1 MEKYFDNSNLIQLL
15 WRWKVHLAVIV
26 LIAVVLSA
34 IFSSPFFITPKYKSN
49 AIAYPSNVSEY
60 SDESE
65 SEQMFQILH
74 SQDIRDSVIEKF
86 NLPEHYE
93 IEKDYK
99 YFRTA
104 INYEFSQNVKINKT
118 PYDAISI
125 EVLDK
130 DPQMAA
136 DIALA
141 MIDYY
146 NKKVARMHKGKYA
159 EVLEMYRRLLDSKQG
174 SIDSLKQRLY
184 DLSREKGL
192 LAYEQTS
199 EQVMRGYLQ
208 TIMGAS
214 KSNINMD
221 AVEELKANMEKYG
234 GELIEITESIKQE
247 ARTYADFKVEY
258 EDAWRFYNADL
269 TYSNIVTYPYPADKK
284 AYPIRWLI
292 VAISVMVTLFLAI
305 IVIVIFENYRK
316 VIK

>member
-26 LIAVVLSA
+26 LIAVVISA
-34 IFSSPFFITPKYKSN
+34 IFSSPFFITPKFKSH
-49 AIAYPSNVSEY
+49 AVAYPANISEY
-60 SDESE
+60 SDESTT
-65 SEQMFQILH
+65 EQMFQVLQ
-74 SQDIRDSVIEKF
+74 SQDIRDSVIKRF
-86 NLPEHYE
+86 DLPSHYE
-93 IEKDYK
+93 IDRDYK
-99 YFRTA
+99 YFKTA

-130 DPQMAA
+130 DPNMAA

-141 MIDYY
+141 VIDFY
-146 NKKVARMHKGKYA
+146 NRKVSRMHKGKYA
-159 EVLEMYRRLLDSKQG
+159 EVIEMYSRLLDEKQN
-174 SIDSLKQRLY
+174 SIDSLKKRLY

-199 EQVMRGYLQ
+199 EQVMKGYLR
-208 TIMGAS
+208 TVMGADRTS
-214 KSNINMD
+214 INTRE
-221 AVEELKANMEKYG
+221 VERLKENMEKYG
-234 GELIEITESIKQE
+234 GELIEITEAIKQE

-292 VAISVMVTLFLAI
+292 VAISAMVTFFLAI
-305 IVIVIFENYRK
+305 IVVLIIENYRK